1 MISFA
6 ELLLSASVLAA
17 GAPADTTVPE
27 AFAARVRAA
36 VAARWSA
43 APERLRLEWGLIA
56 SRSRLD
62 STTAVRVAGEGADGW
77 LVVVAERIG
86 GAPLAIRVH
95 AGMLD
100 SMVVT
105 ARALEP
111 GHVIASDDIVTEQR
125 MRWGPAPKSP
135 ITAIVGW
142 EIRRSVRAGEPLL
155 GLMLQAP
162 KMIAP
167 GDAVTLRWHRGAVE
181 LEVEAV
187 ALTAA
192 RLGEVVYAR
201 AGSSRLAG
209 TVTGPNAARL
219 EEKGQ

>member
-17 GAPADTTVPE
+17 GTPADTTVPE
-27 AFAARVRAA
+27 AFAVRVRTAI
-36 VAARWSA
+36 AARWKTGA
-43 APERLRLEWGLIA
+43 ERLRLEWGLIA

-62 STTAVRVAGEGADGW
+62 SATAVRVAGEGSDGW
-77 LVVVAERIG
+77 LVIVAERIG
-86 GAPLAIRVH
+86 AAPIAVRVH
-95 AGMLD
+95 AGMID
-100 SMVVT
+100 SVVVT

-111 GHVIASDDIVTEQR
+111 GHLVSADDIVTEQR
-125 MRWGPAPKSP
+125 IRWGAPPKS
-135 ITAIVGW
+135 TTTTIVGW
-142 EIRRSVRAGEPLL
+142 EVRRSVRAGEPLQ

-167 GDAVTLRWHRGAVE
+167 GDAVTLRWHRGAVA